1 MRTHNCVSEEWF
13 CDIHSSTG
21 AVTIARN
28 CCFFLEIFFL
38 YFSAMITGPQSLAN
52 YAVGGRR
59 VHRLFILQ
67 GSASSCNSLL
77 FVSSSTLAFYPVSGG
92 VDPYSLSST
101 SSSTFSFIIIDLTL
115 CLLPLQTLL
124 LQMFQVT
131 A

>member
-1 MRTHNCVSEEWF
+1 
-13 CDIHSSTG
+13 
-21 AVTIARN
+21 
-28 CCFFLEIFFL
+28 
-38 YFSAMITGPQSLAN
+38 MITGPRSLPN
-52 YAVGGRR
+52 YAVGGRS

-101 SSSTFSFIIIDLTL
+101 FLSSTSSSTFSFIIMDLTL
-115 CLLPLQTLL
+115 CLLPLQTLS
-124 LQMFQVT
+124 LQMYQVT